1 MENENFYYEV
11 PNPAQKESIINKL
24 LDEFIIAREKADF
37 PVNSKGF
44 DEDVNLYI
52 GHLLFAVSM
61 PNYSSITEQYISFH
75 NAEVNVLA
83 DMAEDS
89 YLKYF
94 IYKVNADNLLIHL
107 GIYQDLSYRDYHKA
121 LHTDVIEFID
131 DAKEFYGKAI
141 QLNKKIYKRKT
152 AIADVLVKLAKNIDL
167 YIKALMYMRKSFFQ
181 FLNRFED
188 DEFSSFL
195 DHMKLYERKME
206 FTNKQNVFLDL
217 YSRWL
222 KDKSDSLRS
231 EINKICT
238 ELHDLDPSFNFNL
251 D

>member
-1 MENENFYYEV
+1 MDNDNFYFEV
-11 PNPAQKESIINKL
+11 PNPAQKENIINKL
-24 LDEFIIAREKADF
+24 LADYAEARKKAGF
-37 PVNSKGF
+37 KSNSKGF
-44 DEDVNLYI
+44 DEDVDLYI
-52 GHLLFAVSM
+52 AHLLFAVSM
-61 PNYSSITEQYISFH
+61 PNYSGITEQYISLH

-83 DMAEDS
+83 DMAEDN

-94 IYKVNADNLLIHL
+94 IYKVNADNLLLHL

-121 LHTDVIEFID
+121 LHVETAEFFN
-131 DAKEFYGKAI
+131 DAQVFYGKAV

-152 AIADVLVKLAKNIDL
+152 AIAEVLSKLAKNIDL
-167 YIKALMYMRKSFFQ
+167 YIKALTYMRKSFFQ
-181 FLNRFED
+181 FMNRFED

-195 DHMKLYERKME
+195 DNMKHYERKME

-222 KDKSDSLRS
+222 KHKSDDLRK
-231 EINKICT
+231 EINQICE
-238 ELHDLDPSFNFNL
+238 ELHELDSSFDFTL